1 MPVRAPQDRLGD
13 AAPGQHRSWWW
24 TCVEALLL
32 AIAPLAAF
40 FGLRLTLMAPP
51 DLNDPAMHSTFI
63 VDPQDIYLRYAAVFQ
78 PTERLREGARVG
90 FLVPGRISYLL
101 FGGVPGFVVF
111 RYVLVLIAIVPAY
124 ILLRRLYSRVVGLIG
139 VIVILS
145 CPVIIL
151 AWGTDFPNSAG
162 VSYLLGG
169 LACLAMPSARH
180 RVGWLIGAAV
190 LFTLSVWAL
199 ASAAPLVIATVA
211 AYWLIRLKRDR
222 ANVWRD
228 LSMMFG
234 VAFGVTGLLAIASAV
249 LIGPWDYILTTIQSL
264 IYLAQPS
271 QTIANHSRSPL
282 WAPYITY
289 LLVPPAVGLACY
301 AAFGGRLKDFLAADR
316 FTRIGRRLAS
326 IPTPQLIVSV
336 SCAFQILIYAVLQ
349 FIGSTQVLE
358 VHYFSSLLWASVMLT
373 LAITIAELGAPI
385 LEHARYRWL
394 IPVVLLAVPLVFELN
409 PRVPQFGWMPVGL
422 LIVVVIVLLAW
433 LARREAASHDIVR
446 SRLMIGG
453 AIAAISAGLLV
464 LTVTPTQHKHERGTV
479 VDTFP
484 DYAYTLGGSST
495 QWGDNSTWINLYADT
510 TAMHSFVGPASYS
523 GEQLLMWWSNDQLK
537 ELREPIGIYHAFF
550 DSIPSN
556 LGTLTPLD
564 KYFFSQRHPA
574 QILLMSLNGQGFQA
588 SLKSLKPYGPELVR
602 AGVLTSGSVSLHLW
616 LIDLHQYLL
625 VPLLR
630 G

>member
-1 MPVRAPQDRLGD
+1 VPVRAPQDRLGD
-13 AAPGQHRSWWW
+13 DALGQHRSLWRN
-24 TCVEALLL
+24 CVEALLL
-32 AIAPLAAF
+32 AAAPAAAF

-51 DLNDPAMHSTFI
+51 DLNDPAMHTTFV
-63 VDPQDIYLRYAAVFQ
+63 VDPQDIFLRYAAVFQ

-111 RYVLVLIAIVPAY
+111 RYVLALIAIVPTY
-124 ILLRRLYSRVVGLIG
+124 ILLRRLYSRVVGVIG

-151 AWGTDFPNSAG
+151 AWGTDFPDSAA
-162 VSYLLGG
+162 VSYLIGG
-169 LACLAMPSARH
+169 LACLAMPTARH

-199 ASAAPLVIATVA
+199 ASSALLVIATVV
-211 AYWLIRLKRDR
+211 AYLLVRLKRDR
-222 ANVWRD
+222 AKLWRD
-228 LSMMFG
+228 LSVMFG
-234 VAFGVTGLLAIASAV
+234 SAVGVTGLLAIASAV

-271 QTIANHSRSPL
+271 QTLANHSRSPL

-301 AAFGGRLKDFLAADR
+301 AAFGGRLKDFLARDR
-316 FTRIGRRLAS
+316 LTRIGRRLAS
-326 IPTPQLIVSV
+326 IPTAQLIVSV
-336 SCAFQILIYAVLQ
+336 ACAFQIVIYAVLQ

-385 LEHARYRWL
+385 LEHVRYRWL

-409 PRVPQFGWMPVGL
+409 PTVPQFGWMPVGL
-422 LIVVVIVLLAW
+422 IIVVVIVLLAW
-433 LARREAASHDIVR
+433 LARREAASHDITR
-446 SRLMIGG
+446 SRVLIGG

-495 QWGDNSTWINLYADT
+495 QWGDDSTWVNLYADT
-510 TAMHSFVGPASYS
+510 TAMPSFVGDASYS
-523 GEQLLMWWSNDQLK
+523 GEQLLMWWNNDQLK

-550 DSIPSN
+550 DSIPSD

-564 KYFFSQRHPA
+564 KYFFGQRHPA
-574 QILLMSLNGQGFQA
+574 QILLMSLTGQGFQA
-588 SLKSLKPYGPELVR
+588 SLDSLKPYGAELVHS
-602 AGVLTSGSVSLHLW
+602 GVVTSGSVSLHLW
-616 LIDLHQYLL
+616 LIDLHQYLKT
-625 VPLLR
+625 P
-630 G
+630 

>member
-13 AAPGQHRSWWW
+13 AAPGQHRSLWWN
-24 TCVEALLL
+24 CAEALLL

-51 DLNDPAMHSTFI
+51 DLNDPAMHTTFI

-124 ILLRRLYSRVVGLIG
+124 ILLRRLYSRVVGVIG

-180 RVGWLIGAAV
+180 RIGWLIGAAV
-190 LFTLSVWAL
+190 LFTFSVWAL
-199 ASAAPLVIATVA
+199 ASAAPLVIATVV

-228 LSMMFG
+228 LSVMFG
-234 VAFGVTGLLAIASAV
+234 VAVGVTGLLAIASAV

-301 AAFGGRLKDFLAADR
+301 AAFGGRLKDFLAVDR

-336 SCAFQILIYAVLQ
+336 ACAFQILIYAVLQ

-422 LIVVVIVLLAW
+422 LLVVGIVLLAW
-433 LARREAASHDIVR
+433 LARREAASHDIMR
-446 SRLMIGG
+446 SRLLIGG

-464 LTVTPTQHKHERGTV
+464 LTVTPTQHKHERGTA

-495 QWGDNSTWINLYADT
+495 QWGDDATWINLYADT
-510 TAMHSFVGPASYS
+510 TAMHSFVGRASYS

-556 LGTLTPLD
+556 LGILTPLD

-588 SLKSLKPYGPELVR
+588 SLNSLKPYGPELVR

-616 LIDLHQYLL
+616 VIDLHQYLL

>member
-13 AAPGQHRSWWW
+13 DALGQHRSLWRN
-24 TCVEALLL
+24 CVEALLL
-32 AIAPLAAF
+32 AAAPAAAF

-51 DLNDPAMHSTFI
+51 DLNDPAMHTTFV
-63 VDPQDIYLRYAAVFQ
+63 VDPQDIFLRYAAVFQ

-111 RYVLVLIAIVPAY
+111 RYVLALIAIVPTY
-124 ILLRRLYSRVVGLIG
+124 ILLRRLYSRVVGVIG

-151 AWGTDFPNSAG
+151 AWGTDFPDSAA
-162 VSYLLGG
+162 VSYLIGG
-169 LACLAMPSARH
+169 LACLAMPTARH

-199 ASAAPLVIATVA
+199 ASSALLVIATVV
-211 AYWLIRLKRDR
+211 AYLLVRLKRDR
-222 ANVWRD
+222 AKLWRD
-228 LSMMFG
+228 LSVMFG
-234 VAFGVTGLLAIASAV
+234 SAVGVTGLLAIASAV

-271 QTIANHSRSPL
+271 QTLANHSRSPL

-301 AAFGGRLKDFLAADR
+301 AAFGGRLKDFLARDR
-316 FTRIGRRLAS
+316 LTRIGRRLAS
-326 IPTPQLIVSV
+326 IPTAQLIVSV
-336 SCAFQILIYAVLQ
+336 ACAFQIVIYAVLQ

-385 LEHARYRWL
+385 LEHVRYRWL

-409 PRVPQFGWMPVGL
+409 PTVPQFGWMPVGL
-422 LIVVVIVLLAW
+422 IIVVVIVLLAW
-433 LARREAASHDIVR
+433 LARREAASHDITR
-446 SRLMIGG
+446 SRVLIGG

-495 QWGDNSTWINLYADT
+495 QWGDDSTWVNLYADT
-510 TAMHSFVGPASYS
+510 TAMPSFVGDASYS
-523 GEQLLMWWSNDQLK
+523 GEQLLMWWNNDQLK

-550 DSIPSN
+550 DSIPSD

-564 KYFFSQRHPA
+564 KYFFGQRHPA
-574 QILLMSLNGQGFQA
+574 QILLMSLTGQGFQA
-588 SLKSLKPYGPELVR
+588 SLDSLKPYGAELVHS
-602 AGVLTSGSVSLHLW
+602 GVVTSGSVSLHLW
-616 LIDLHQYLL
+616 LIDLHQYLKT
-625 VPLLR
+625 P
-630 G
+630 

>member
-13 AAPGQHRSWWW
+13 AAPGQHRSLWRN
-24 TCVEALLL
+24 CVEALVL
-32 AIAPLAAF
+32 AVAPAAAF

-51 DLNDPAMHSTFI
+51 DLNDPAMHTTFI
-63 VDPQDIYLRYAAVFQ
+63 VDPQDIFLRYAAVFQ

-111 RYVLVLIAIVPAY
+111 RYVLALIAIVPTY
-124 ILLRRLYSRVVGLIG
+124 ILLRRLYSRVVGVIG

-151 AWGTDFPNSAG
+151 AWGTDFPDSAA
-162 VSYLLGG
+162 VSYLIGG
-169 LACLAMPSARH
+169 LACLAMPTARH

-199 ASAAPLVIATVA
+199 ASSALLVIATVV
-211 AYWLIRLKRDR
+211 AYLLVRLKRDR
-222 ANVWRD
+222 QKLWRD
-228 LSMMFG
+228 LSVMFG
-234 VAFGVTGLLAIASAV
+234 SAVGVTGLLAIASAV

-271 QTIANHSRSPL
+271 QTLANHSRSPL

-301 AAFGGRLKDFLAADR
+301 AAFGGRLKDFLARDR
-316 FTRIGRRLAS
+316 LARIGRRLAS
-326 IPTPQLIVSV
+326 IPTAQLIVSV
-336 SCAFQILIYAVLQ
+336 ACAFQIVIYTVLQ

-409 PRVPQFGWMPVGL
+409 PTVPQFGWMPVGL
-422 LIVVVIVLLAW
+422 IIVVVIVLLSW
-433 LARREAASHDIVR
+433 LARREAASHDITR
-446 SRLMIGG
+446 SRVLIGG

-495 QWGDNSTWINLYADT
+495 QWGDDSTWVNLYADT
-510 TAMHSFVGPASYS
+510 TAMPSFVGDASYS
-523 GEQLLMWWSNDQLK
+523 GEQLLMWWNNDQLK

-550 DSIPSN
+550 DSIPSD

-564 KYFFSQRHPA
+564 KYFFGQRHPA
-574 QILLMSLNGQGFQA
+574 QILLMSLTGQGFQA
-588 SLKSLKPYGPELVR
+588 SLDSLKPYGAELVHS
-602 AGVLTSGSVSLHLW
+602 GTLTSGSVSLHLW
-616 LIDLHQYLL
+616 LIDLHQYLKT
-625 VPLLR
+625 P
-630 G
+630 

>member
-1 MPVRAPQDRLGD
+1 VPVRAPQDRLGD
-13 AAPGQHRSWWW
+13 AAPGQHRSLWSN
-24 TCVEALLL
+24 CVEAVLL
-32 AIAPLAAF
+32 AIAPVAAL

-51 DLNDPAMHSTFI
+51 DLNDPAMHTTFV

-90 FLVPGRISYLL
+90 FLVPARISYLL

-111 RYVLVLIAIVPAY
+111 RYVLALIAIVPAY
-124 ILLRRLYSRVVGLIG
+124 ILLRRLYSRVVGAIG

-151 AWGTDFPNSAG
+151 AWGTDFPDSAG

-180 RVGWLIGAAV
+180 RVGWLIGSAV

-199 ASAAPLVIATVA
+199 ASSAPLVIVTVL
-211 AYWLIRLKRDR
+211 AYLVIRLKRDR
-222 ANVWRD
+222 AKVWRD
-228 LSMMFG
+228 LSVLFG
-234 VAFGVTGLLAIASAV
+234 VAVGVTGLLAIASAV

-264 IYLAQPS
+264 VYLAQPA
-271 QTIANHSRSPL
+271 QTLVNHSRSPL

-301 AAFGGRLKDFLAADR
+301 AAFGGRLKDFLAANL
-316 FTRIGRRLAS
+316 FTRVGRRLAS
-326 IPTPQLIVSV
+326 IPTAQLIVSV
-336 SCAFQILIYAVLQ
+336 SCAFQIVIYAVLQ
-349 FIGSTQVLE
+349 FFGSTQVLE

-385 LEHARYRWL
+385 LEHVRYRWL
-394 IPVVLLAVPLVFELN
+394 IPVVLLAVPLVFELS
-409 PRVPQFGWMPVGL
+409 PSVPQFGWMPFGL
-422 LIVVVIVLLAW
+422 IIVVVIVLLAW
-433 LARREAASHDIVR
+433 FARREAASHDITR
-446 SRLMIGG
+446 SRLLIGG

-479 VDTFP
+479 LDTFP
-484 DYAYTLGGSST
+484 DYAYTLGGTSA
-495 QWGDNSTWINLYADT
+495 QWGDDSTWVNLYADT
-510 TAMHSFVGPASYS
+510 TAMHSFVGDASYS
-523 GEQLLMWWSNDQLK
+523 GEQLLMWWDTAQLK

-550 DSIPSN
+550 DSIPTD

-564 KYFFSQRHPA
+564 KYFLGQRHPA

-588 SLKSLKPYGPELVR
+588 SFDSLKPYGAELVR
-602 AGVLTSGSVSLHLW
+602 SGVLTSGSVSLHLW
-616 LIDLHQYLL
+616 VIDLHQYLTL
-625 VPLLR
+625 PLLH

>member
-13 AAPGQHRSWWW
+13 DALGQHRSLWRN
-24 TCVEALLL
+24 CVEALLL
-32 AIAPLAAF
+32 AAAPAAAF

-51 DLNDPAMHSTFI
+51 DLNDPAMHTTFV
-63 VDPQDIYLRYAAVFQ
+63 VDPQDIFLRYAAVFQ

-111 RYVLVLIAIVPAY
+111 RYVLALIAIVPTY
-124 ILLRRLYSRVVGLIG
+124 ILLRRLYSRVVGVIG

-151 AWGTDFPNSAG
+151 AWGTDFPDSAA
-162 VSYLLGG
+162 VSYLIGG
-169 LACLAMPSARH
+169 LACLAMPTARH

-199 ASAAPLVIATVA
+199 ASSALLVIATVV
-211 AYWLIRLKRDR
+211 AYLLVRLKRDR
-222 ANVWRD
+222 AKLWRD
-228 LSMMFG
+228 LSVMFG
-234 VAFGVTGLLAIASAV
+234 SAVGVTGLLAIASAV

-271 QTIANHSRSPL
+271 QTLANHSRSPL

-301 AAFGGRLKDFLAADR
+301 AAFGGRLKDFLARDR
-316 FTRIGRRLAS
+316 LTRIGRRLAS
-326 IPTPQLIVSV
+326 IPTAQLIVSV
-336 SCAFQILIYAVLQ
+336 ACAFQIVIYAVLQ

-385 LEHARYRWL
+385 LEHVRYRWL

-409 PRVPQFGWMPVGL
+409 PTVPQFGWMPVGL
-422 LIVVVIVLLAW
+422 IIVVVIVLLAW
-433 LARREAASHDIVR
+433 LARREAASHDITR
-446 SRLMIGG
+446 SRVLIGG

-495 QWGDNSTWINLYADT
+495 QWGDDSTWVNLYADT
-510 TAMHSFVGPASYS
+510 TAMPSFVGDASYS
-523 GEQLLMWWSNDQLK
+523 GEQLLMWWNNDQLK

-550 DSIPSN
+550 DSIPSD

-564 KYFFSQRHPA
+564 KYFFGQRHPA
-574 QILLMSLNGQGFQA
+574 QILLMSLTGQGFQA
-588 SLKSLKPYGPELVR
+588 SLDSLKPYGAELVHS
-602 AGVLTSGSVSLHLW
+602 GVVTSRSVSLHLW
-616 LIDLHQYLL
+616 LIDLHQYLKT
-625 VPLLR
+625 P
-630 G
+630 

>member
-1 MPVRAPQDRLGD
+1 VRAPQVRLGD
-13 AAPGQHRSWWW
+13 AAPGRHRSLWRN
-24 TCVEALLL
+24 CVEALLL
-32 AIAPLAAF
+32 AVAPAAAF

-51 DLNDPAMHSTFI
+51 DLNDPAMHTTFI
-63 VDPQDIYLRYAAVFQ
+63 VDPQDIFLRYAAVFQ

-111 RYVLVLIAIVPAY
+111 RYVLALIAIVPTY
-124 ILLRRLYSRVVGLIG
+124 ILLRRLYSRVVGVIG

-151 AWGTDFPNSAG
+151 AWGTDFPDSAA
-162 VSYLLGG
+162 VSYLIGG
-169 LACLAMPSARH
+169 LACLAMPTARH

-199 ASAAPLVIATVA
+199 ASSALLVIATVV
-211 AYWLIRLKRDR
+211 AYLLVRLKRDR
-222 ANVWRD
+222 HKLWRD
-228 LSMMFG
+228 LSVMFG
-234 VAFGVTGLLAIASAV
+234 SAVGVTGLLAIASAV

-271 QTIANHSRSPL
+271 QTLANHSRSPL

-301 AAFGGRLKDFLAADR
+301 AAFGGRLKDFLARDR
-316 FTRIGRRLAS
+316 FKRIGRRLAS
-326 IPTPQLIVSV
+326 IPTAQLIVSV
-336 SCAFQILIYAVLQ
+336 ACAFQIVIYAVLQ

-385 LEHARYRWL
+385 LEHVRYRWL
-394 IPVVLLAVPLVFELN
+394 IPVVLLAVPLVFELS
-409 PRVPQFGWMPVGL
+409 PTVPQFGWMPVGL
-422 LIVVVIVLLAW
+422 IIVVVIVLLAW
-433 LARREAASHDIVR
+433 LARREAASHDITR
-446 SRLMIGG
+446 SRVLIGG
-453 AIAAISAGLLV
+453 AIATISAGLLV

-495 QWGDNSTWINLYADT
+495 QWGDDSTWVNLYADT
-510 TAMHSFVGPASYS
+510 TAMPSFVGDASYS
-523 GEQLLMWWSNDQLK
+523 GEQLLMWWNNDQLK

-550 DSIPSN
+550 DSIPSD

-564 KYFFSQRHPA
+564 KYFFGQRHPA

-588 SLKSLKPYGPELVR
+588 SLDSLKPYGAELVHS
-602 AGVLTSGSVSLHLW
+602 GVLTSGSVSLHLW
-616 LIDLHQYLL
+616 LIDLHQYLKT
-625 VPLLR
+625 P
-630 G
+630 

>member
-1 MPVRAPQDRLGD
+1 
-13 AAPGQHRSWWW
+13 
-24 TCVEALLL
+24 
-32 AIAPLAAF
+32 
-40 FGLRLTLMAPP
+40 MAPP
-51 DLNDPAMHSTFI
+51 DLNDPAMHTTFV
-63 VDPQDIYLRYAAVFQ
+63 VDPQDIFLRYAAVFQ

-111 RYVLVLIAIVPAY
+111 RYVLALIAIVPTY
-124 ILLRRLYSRVVGLIG
+124 ILLRRLYSRVVGVIG

-151 AWGTDFPNSAG
+151 AWGTDFPDSAA
-162 VSYLLGG
+162 VSYLIGG
-169 LACLAMPSARH
+169 LACLAMPTARH

-199 ASAAPLVIATVA
+199 ASSALLVIATVV
-211 AYWLIRLKRDR
+211 AYLLVRLKRDR
-222 ANVWRD
+222 AKLWRD
-228 LSMMFG
+228 LSVMFG
-234 VAFGVTGLLAIASAV
+234 SAVGVTGLLAIASAV

-271 QTIANHSRSPL
+271 QTLANHSRSPL

-301 AAFGGRLKDFLAADR
+301 AAFGGRLKDFLARDR
-316 FTRIGRRLAS
+316 LTRIGRRLAS
-326 IPTPQLIVSV
+326 IPTAQLIVSV
-336 SCAFQILIYAVLQ
+336 ACAFQIVIYAVLQ

-385 LEHARYRWL
+385 LEHVRYRWL

-409 PRVPQFGWMPVGL
+409 PTVPQFGWMPVGL
-422 LIVVVIVLLAW
+422 IIVVVIVLLAW
-433 LARREAASHDIVR
+433 LARREAASHDITR
-446 SRLMIGG
+446 SRVLIGG

-495 QWGDNSTWINLYADT
+495 QWGDDSTWVNLYADT
-510 TAMHSFVGPASYS
+510 TAMPSFVGDASYS
-523 GEQLLMWWSNDQLK
+523 GEQLLMWWNNDQLK

-550 DSIPSN
+550 DSIPSD

-564 KYFFSQRHPA
+564 KYFFGQRHPA
-574 QILLMSLNGQGFQA
+574 QILLMSLTGQGFQA
-588 SLKSLKPYGPELVR
+588 SLDSLKPYGAELVHS
-602 AGVLTSGSVSLHLW
+602 GVVTSGSVSLHLW
-616 LIDLHQYLL
+616 LIDLHQYLKT
-625 VPLLR
+625 P
-630 G
+630 